1 MLKSHNLTNDN
12 IKTHLIYNY
21 SLEVLMNKYFVYI
34 QFVSF
39 LLILETFLFKFGK
52 LSVNLQRFKEKSK
65 TNRSKEDKIISL

>member
-34 QFVSF
+34 HFVTF
-39 LLILETFLFKFGK
+39 LLFLKAF
-52 LSVNLQRFKEKSK
+52 LL
-65 TNRSKEDKIISL
+65 